1 MSKDYKVER
10 YEDAVKVVQE
20 VGILPLS
27 SLIPNHPSLES
38 ITNKSD
44 WYTSTSMDPWLW
56 RVRFAGDGSAAY
68 GKFIKKKSIL
78 IATELVPWIK
88 AIIGNQSDINQRY
101 ADGLI
106 SATELRL
113 YQLIENEPGI
123 ETRAL
128 RAASGLK
135 ATEHKKEYDQ
145 AITDLQASMD
155 IVISGVHERFND
167 AGDKNGWNST
177 SFESIKNW
185 MKTNGLQTDVLNKKE
200 AQENL
205 QHWIQARY
213 SPEAVQFLSKVFSL

>member
-1 MSKDYKVER
+1 MRIDYKVNC
-10 YEDAVKVVQE
+10 YEDAVKVVHE

-88 AIIGNQSDINQRY
+88 AIIGNQSDMNQRY

-113 YQLIENEPGI
+113 YQFIENEPGI

-128 RAASGLK
+128 RAVSGLK

-145 AITDLQASMD
+145 AITDLQASMN

-167 AGDKNGWNST
+167 NGDKNGWNST
-177 SFESIKNW
+177 SFETITNW
-185 MKTNGLQTDVLNKKE
+185 MKTNGLQTDVFNKRD
-200 AQENL
+200 AQEKL
-205 QHWIQARY
+205 QEWLQTKC
-213 SPEAVQFLSKVFSL
+213 SPEAMQYLSKVFSL